1 MTPSCSEP
9 LRLDSLEE
17 KNCYACWAFYKEQ
30 HNVIEK
36 PLPSAQSAVQVATV
50 RGYSGR
56 QDWTARSQAYLPNFS
71 RPIQLCLSQYDRG
84 ELNAEE
90 AAATT
95 ISEYG
100 AQIAALER
108 KVGSLAMEIDLLK
121 KTPRLRPESSS
132 EPSFII
138 SGPLPAGSNG
148 GVR

>member
-71 RPIQLCLSQYDRG
+71 RPDSVVSEPRRSRNTEPKLQHWSARSVHSQWRSTCLKKRHGCDPK
-84 ELNAEE
+84 
-90 AAATT
+90 AAA
-95 ISEYG
+95 S
-100 AQIAALER
+100 
-108 KVGSLAMEIDLLK
+108 
-121 KTPRLRPESSS
+121 PPSSS
-132 EPSFII
+132 AVRCLR
-138 SGPLPAGSNG
+138 GPT
-148 GVR
+148 GVSDDPTSP